1 MLKTWNASLIL
12 ATGTLAIPGTFLV
25 RSGILDSIHAFT
37 GSSLGI
43 PFVILIG
50 AMILL
55 SVLLVVA
62 RRDVLRTEHRLDSLL
77 SREAMFL
84 ANNLVFVG
92 LAFVVFWGTFF
103 PLISEA
109 ITGNKQSLGP
119 PWYDKYVVPLAL
131 ALVLLSGIGPVIAW
145 RRATPKNARRNFTWP
160 VVAGVVTAVVL
171 VPFGVAGRPAAL
183 AMFACAAFAIGTI
196 VQEFVRGVRAR
207 RAMTSEAI
215 PLAFITL
222 IRRNRRRYG
231 GYVIHFGMAVLFI
244 GVAASS
250 AFQHTRDVQLRPGQ
264 SARIGNGYVVKY
276 ERATARIDTSRD
288 DVERIVLGARMQLS
302 KDGKVV
308 GRLSPSRGYYPL
320 SGAEAVSPVGRYFN
334 GEATSEVAMRGGV
347 RRDVWMAITPDI
359 TRLSAQV
366 KRQDAAVIG
375 GLRQLVA
382 KDPNIMLDPR
392 VRASLGQLIG
402 SEIRQLTASYAKA
415 APPATFRLIVSPMVA
430 WIWLGGLLVILGG
443 VICIWPTPDLA
454 HRRATAGYAARVA
467 RDLGRA

>member
-1 MLKTWNASLIL
+1 M
-12 ATGTLAIPGTFLV
+12 
-25 RSGILDSIHAFT
+25 
-37 GSSLGI
+37 
-43 PFVILIG
+43 
-50 AMILL
+50 
-55 SVLLVVA
+55 
-62 RRDVLRTEHRLDSLL
+62 
-77 SREAMFL
+77 
-84 ANNLVFVG
+84 
-92 LAFVVFWGTFF
+92 
-103 PLISEA
+103 
-109 ITGNKQSLGP
+109 
-119 PWYDKYVVPLAL
+119 AL
-131 ALVLLSGIGPVIAW
+131 
-145 RRATPKNARRNFTWP
+145 
-160 VVAGVVTAVVL
+160 
-171 VPFGVAGRPAAL
+171 
-183 AMFACAAFAIGTI
+183 
-196 VQEFVRGVRAR
+196 
-207 RAMTSEAI
+207 
-215 PLAFITL
+215 
-222 IRRNRRRYG
+222 
-231 GYVIHFGMAVLFI
+231 LFI

-308 GRLSPSRGYYPL
+308 GELSPSRGYYPL
-320 SGAEAVSPVGRYFN
+320 SGAEAASPVGRYFN
-334 GEATSEVAMRGGV
+334 GEATSEVAMRGGL

-359 TRLSAQV
+359 SRLTAQV

-443 VICIWPTPDLA
+443 IICIWPTPDLA